1 MENPKNTRKNSINA
15 NSNTITDCHKGSN
28 FVEEILSEYH
38 MQIEE
43 SNITQEEYC
52 KILGM
57 NWLPWGNGRI
67 LILGNKISDIND
79 VLRAMGRKEM

>member
-1 MENPKNTRKNSINA
+1 
-15 NSNTITDCHKGSN
+15 
-28 FVEEILSEYH
+28 

-67 LILGNKISDIND
+67 LILGNKMSDIND